1 MIGRLKG
8 IVESREGEMCLLD
21 VGGVCYELTC
31 SLQTIDVLVNGE
43 RTRLEVFTHVR
54 EDQLALF
61 GFSTV
66 LEKELFMALLS
77 VNGVGPKMAIKIL
90 SAAPVGHIA
99 RSVEAGDVK
108 ALSQLP
114 KVGKKT
120 AEQLIV
126 SLKGKLTP
134 FLDAYQASGNFAGA
148 SAHSAGEP
156 LPLAISA
163 RETILQEIDSALQN
177 LGFRPQ
183 EVERVIAQLSA
194 KYVGANGTAKDAKD
208 AKDIDGLELT
218 LETGVRFALQTLGG
232 R

>member
-8 IVESREGEMCLLD
+8 VVESREGEICLLD

-31 SLQTIDVLVNGE
+31 SLQTIDTLVLGE
-43 RTRLEVFTHVR
+43 RARLEVFTHVR

-61 GFSTV
+61 GFATV

-90 SAAPVGHIA
+90 SAAPVSHIA

-108 ALSQLP
+108 ALSMLP

-134 FLDAYQASGNFAGA
+134 FLDSFAGVGYAGA
-148 SAHSAGEP
+148 SAHGGAEP
-156 LPLAISA
+156 MPLAQSA
-163 RETILQEIDSALQN
+163 REALLVEIDSALQN

-183 EVERVIAQLSA
+183 EVERVISQLVAKLSHGGVDAAQ
-194 KYVGANGTAKDAKD
+194 
-208 AKDIDGLELT
+208 ELT
-218 LETGVRFALQTLGG
+218 LESGVRFALQTLGG
-232 R
+232 MR

>member
-8 IVESREGEMCLLD
+8 VVESREGETCMLD

-31 SLQTIDVLVNGE
+31 SLQTIDTLVLGE

-61 GFSTV
+61 GFATG
-66 LEKELFMALLS
+66 LEKELFLALLS

-90 SAAPVGHIA
+90 SAAPVSHIA
-99 RSVEAGDVK
+99 RSIEAGDVK
-108 ALSQLP
+108 ALSTLP

-134 FLDAYQASGNFAGA
+134 FMDSFVGGGYAGA
-148 SAHSAGEP
+148 SAHEP
-156 LPLAISA
+156 ASVMPLALSA
-163 RETILQEIDSALQN
+163 RESMLHEIDSALQN

-183 EVERVIAQLSA
+183 EVERVIVQLQA
-194 KYVGANGTAKDAKD
+194 KHAADTS
-208 AKDIDGLELT
+208 LELS
-218 LETGVRFALQTLGG
+218 LESGVRFALQTLGG
-232 R
+232 MR

>member
-8 IVESREGEMCLLD
+8 IVESREGEICLLD

-31 SLQTIDVLVNGE
+31 SLQTIDTLVLGE

-61 GFSTV
+61 GFATT
-66 LEKELFMALLS
+66 LEKELFLALLS

-90 SAAPVGHIA
+90 SAAPVSHIA

-134 FLDAYQASGNFAGA
+134 FLDSFHSGFAGA
-148 SAHSAGEP
+148 SAHSAVAAMP
-156 LPLAISA
+156 LVLSA
-163 RETILQEIDSALQN
+163 RETMLHEIDSALLN

-183 EVERVIAQLSA
+183 EVERVITQLVA
-194 KYVGANGTAKDAKD
+194 KYSHVGTEAVTDNAD
-208 AKDIDGLELT
+208 ELT
-218 LETGVRFALQTLGG
+218 LESGVRFALQTLGG
-232 R
+232 MR

>member
-8 IVESREGEMCLLD
+8 IVESREGETCLID

-31 SLQTIDVLVNGE
+31 SLQTIDTLVVGE
-43 RTRLEVFTHVR
+43 RTRLEVYTHVR

-61 GFSTV
+61 GFATM

-90 SAAPVGHIA
+90 SAAPVSHIA
-99 RSVEAGDVK
+99 RSIEAGDVK
-108 ALSQLP
+108 ALSTLP

-134 FLDAYQASGNFAGA
+134 FLDSYQSGFAGA
-148 SAHSAGEP
+148 SASGQTGLMGAEP
-156 LPLAISA
+156 VPLALSA
-163 RETILQEIDSALQN
+163 REIMLQEIDSALQN

-183 EVERVIAQLSA
+183 EVERLLAHMASKHA
-194 KYVGANGTAKDAKD
+194 DGT
-208 AKDIDGLELT
+208 LPELT
-218 LETGVRFALQTLGG
+218 LESGVRFALQTLGG

>member
-8 IVESREGEMCLLD
+8 IVESREGETCLID

-31 SLQTIDVLVNGE
+31 SLQTIDTLVLGE

-61 GFSTV
+61 GFATV

-90 SAAPVGHIA
+90 SAAPVSHIA
-99 RSVEAGDVK
+99 RSIEAGDVK
-108 ALSQLP
+108 ALSTLP

-134 FLDAYQASGNFAGA
+134 FLESYVGGFAGA
-148 SAHSAGEP
+148 TAFANAAEP
-156 LPLAISA
+156 MPLALSA
-163 RETILQEIDSALQN
+163 RETMLHEIDSALQN

-183 EVERVIAQLSA
+183 EVERVITQLAA
-194 KYVGANGTAKDAKD
+194 KHAPGASDATH
-208 AKDIDGLELT
+208 ELT
-218 LETGVRFALQTLGG
+218 LESGVRYALQTLGG

>member
-8 IVESREGEMCLLD
+8 IVESREAETCLLD

-31 SLQTIDVLVNGE
+31 SLQTIDTLVLGE

-61 GFSTV
+61 GFATV

-77 VNGVGPKMAIKIL
+77 VNGVGPKMAVKIL
-90 SAAPVGHIA
+90 SAAPVSHIA
-99 RSVEAGDVK
+99 RAVEAGDVK

-126 SLKGKLTP
+126 SLKGKLTV
-134 FLDAYQASGNFAGA
+134 FLDAGRGGFAGA
-148 SAHSAGEP
+148 SSHEHEP
-156 LPLAISA
+156 LPLVINA
-163 RETILQEIDSALQN
+163 RETMLQEIDSALQN

-183 EVERVIAQLSA
+183 EVERAIMQLAA
-194 KYVGANGTAKDAKD
+194 KYSANQSANSEESV
-208 AKDIDGLELT
+208 ELT
-218 LETGVRFALQTLGG
+218 LESGVRFALQTLGG
-232 R
+232 MR

>member
-8 IVESREGEMCLLD
+8 IVESREGETCLLD
-21 VGGVCYELTC
+21 VSGVCYELTC
-31 SLQTIDVLVNGE
+31 SLQTIDVLVVGE

-61 GFSTV
+61 GFATI

-90 SAAPVGHIA
+90 SAAPVSHIA
-99 RSVEAGDVK
+99 RSIEAGDVK
-108 ALSQLP
+108 ALSTLP

-134 FLDAYQASGNFAGA
+134 FLDSHQGSGFAGA
-148 SAHSAGEP
+148 SVHASEAP
-156 LPLAISA
+156 SLALNA
-163 RETILQEIDSALQN
+163 RETMLQEIDSALQN

-183 EVERVIAQLSA
+183 EVERVIAQLAAQSA
-194 KYVGANGTAKDAKD
+194 A
-208 AKDIDGLELT
+208 DIDRELT
-218 LETGVRFALQTLGG
+218 LENGVRFALQTLGG
-232 R
+232 MR

>member
-8 IVESREGEMCLLD
+8 IVESREAETCLID

-31 SLQTIDVLVNGE
+31 SLQTIDVLVVGE
-43 RTRLEVFTHVR
+43 RVRLEVFTHVR

-61 GFSTV
+61 GFATV
-66 LEKELFMALLS
+66 LEKELFTALLS

-90 SAAPVGHIA
+90 SAAPVSHIA
-99 RSVEAGDVK
+99 RSIEAGDVK
-108 ALSQLP
+108 ALSTLP

-134 FLDAYQASGNFAGA
+134 FLDSYQHGPGGGDFAGA
-148 SAHSAGEP
+148 SAHGPGA
-156 LPLAISA
+156 LPLISNA
-163 RETILQEIDSALQN
+163 REAMLHEIDSALQN

-183 EVERVIAQLSA
+183 EVERVITQLAA
-194 KYVGANGTAKDAKD
+194 KYAAGANEGVQQ
-208 AKDIDGLELT
+208 LT
-218 LETGVRFALQTLGG
+218 LEGGVRFALQTLGG
-232 R
+232 MR

>member
-8 IVESREGEMCLLD
+8 IVEMREGETCMID
-21 VGGVCYELTC
+21 VSGVCYELTC
-31 SLQTIDVLVNGE
+31 SLQTIDTLVVGE

-61 GFSTV
+61 GFATP

-90 SAAPVGHIA
+90 SAAPVSHIA
-99 RSVEAGDVK
+99 RSIEAGDVK
-108 ALSQLP
+108 ALSTLP

-126 SLKGKLTP
+126 SLKGKLAP
-134 FLDAYQASGNFAGA
+134 FLDSYAGGGFAGA
-148 SAHSAGEP
+148 ASGAASP
-156 LPLAISA
+156 MPLALNA
-163 RETILQEIDSALQN
+163 RDTLFQEIDSALQN

-183 EVERVIAQLSA
+183 EVERVITQLAS
-194 KYVGANGTAKDAKD
+194 KPTDGTD
-208 AKDIDGLELT
+208 ELT
-218 LETGVRFALQTLGG
+218 LESGVRYALQTLGG
-232 R
+232 MR

>member
-8 IVESREGEMCLLD
+8 IVESREGEICLLD

-31 SLQTIDVLVNGE
+31 SLQTLDVLVVGE

-61 GFSTV
+61 GFATS
-66 LEKELFMALLS
+66 LEKELFLALLS

-90 SAAPVGHIA
+90 SAAPVSHIA

-108 ALSQLP
+108 ALSMLP

-134 FLDAYQASGNFAGA
+134 FLDAYQVGGNFAGA
-148 SAHSAGEP
+148 SAHASETI
-156 LPLAISA
+156 PLAVSA
-163 RETILQEIDSALQN
+163 RETMLHEIDSALLN

-183 EVERVIAQLSA
+183 EVERVISQLA
-194 KYVGANGTAKDAKD
+194 TKYAVSSQ
-208 AKDIDGLELT
+208 DGVENESGQLT
-218 LETGVRFALQTLGG
+218 LESGVRFALQTLGG
-232 R
+232 MR

>member
-8 IVESREGEMCLLD
+8 IVESRGGELCLID

-31 SLQTIDVLVNGE
+31 SLQTIDTLAVGE

-61 GFSTV
+61 GFATV

-90 SAAPVGHIA
+90 SAAPVSHIA
-99 RSVEAGDVK
+99 RAVEAGDVK
-108 ALSQLP
+108 ALSMLP

-134 FLDAYQASGNFAGA
+134 FLDSFAAADDANVSLRTGA
-148 SAHSAGEP
+148 VAAP
-156 LPLAISA
+156 LVLSA
-163 RETILQEIDSALQN
+163 RETMLQEINSALQN

-183 EVERVIAQLSA
+183 EVERVIGQLNQAQGPQL
-194 KYVGANGTAKDAKD
+194 N
-208 AKDIDGLELT
+208 ELT
-218 LETGVRFALQTLGG
+218 LESGVRFALQTLGG
-232 R
+232 MR

>member
-8 IVESREGEMCLLD
+8 VVESREGETCMID

-31 SLQTIDVLVNGE
+31 SLQTSETLVLGE

-61 GFSTV
+61 GFATV
-66 LEKELFMALLS
+66 LEKELFLALLS

-90 SAAPVGHIA
+90 SAAPVSHIA
-99 RSVEAGDVK
+99 RSIDAGDVK
-108 ALSQLP
+108 ALSNLP

-134 FLDAYQASGNFAGA
+134 FMDSFAGGDFAGA
-148 SAHSAGEP
+148 SAHEAASVM
-156 LPLAISA
+156 PLALSA
-163 RETILQEIDSALQN
+163 RESMLHEIDSALQN

-183 EVERVIAQLSA
+183 EVERVITQLQA
-194 KYVGANGTAKDAKD
+194 KHAADAS
-208 AKDIDGLELT
+208 LELS
-218 LETGVRFALQTLGG
+218 LESGVRFALQTLGG
-232 R
+232 MR

>member
-8 IVESREGEMCLLD
+8 IVESREGEICLLD

-31 SLQTIDVLVNGE
+31 SLQTIDTLVLGE

-61 GFSTV
+61 GFATS
-66 LEKELFMALLS
+66 LEKELFLALLS

-90 SAAPVGHIA
+90 SAAPVSHIA

-134 FLDAYQASGNFAGA
+134 FLDSFHSGFAGA
-148 SAHSAGEP
+148 SAHSAATAI
-156 LPLAISA
+156 PLALSA
-163 RETILQEIDSALQN
+163 RESMLHEIDSALLN

-183 EVERVIAQLSA
+183 EVERVIAQLVT
-194 KYVGANGTAKDAKD
+194 KYSHVGTDVVTGNAD
-208 AKDIDGLELT
+208 ELT
-218 LETGVRFALQTLGG
+218 LESGVRFALQTLGG
-232 R
+232 MR

>member
-8 IVESREGEMCLLD
+8 VVESREGETCLLD

-31 SLQTIDVLVNGE
+31 SLQTSDVLVVGE

-61 GFSTV
+61 GFATS

-99 RSVEAGDVK
+99 RSIEAGDVK
-108 ALSQLP
+108 ALSTLP

-134 FLDAYQASGNFAGA
+134 FLESYQDAGKFAGA
-148 SAHSAGEP
+148 SAHASS

-163 RETILQEIDSALQN
+163 HEAMLQEIDSALQN

-183 EVERVIAQLSA
+183 EVERVRVQLISRQEE
-194 KYVGANGTAKDAKD
+194 GH
-208 AKDIDGLELT
+208 ELT
-218 LETGVRFALQTLGG
+218 LESGVRFALQTLGG
-232 R
+232 MR

>member
-8 IVESREGEMCLLD
+8 FVESRDGEICLLD

-31 SLQTIDVLVNGE
+31 SLQTIDTLMVGE
-43 RTRLEVFTHVR
+43 RAQLEVFTHVR

-61 GFSTV
+61 GFGTR

-90 SAAPVGHIA
+90 SAAPVSHIA
-99 RSVEAGDVK
+99 RSIEAGDVK

-126 SLKGKLTP
+126 SLKGKLVP
-134 FLDAYQASGNFAGA
+134 FLATLSEATHAPEGFAGA
-148 SAHSAGEP
+148 SAGAPAPLFQSAAPSTLDDIG
-156 LPLAISA
+156 
-163 RETILQEIDSALQN
+163 SALQN

-183 EVERVIAQLSA
+183 EVERVL
-194 KYVGANGTAKDAKD
+194 GTLADQTSP
-208 AKDIDGLELT
+208 DGLTVESGL
-218 LETGVRFALQTLGG
+218 RFALQSLGG
-232 R
+232 GR

>member
-8 IVESREGEMCLLD
+8 IVEAREGEVCLLD
-21 VGGVCYELTC
+21 VGGVVYELTC
-31 SLQTIDVLVNGE
+31 SVQTIDALLVGE
-43 RTRLEVFTHVR
+43 KTRLEVFTHVR

-61 GFSTV
+61 GFGTI

-90 SAAPVGHIA
+90 SAAPVRHIA
-99 RSVEAGDVK
+99 RSIEAGDVK
-108 ALSQLP
+108 ALSTLP

-134 FLDAYQASGNFAGA
+134 FLEMNSSADGFAGV
-148 SAHSAGEP
+148 SASAGEP
-156 LPLAISA
+156 MPLRLSA
-163 RETILQEIDSALQN
+163 ETAMLQEIGSALQN

-183 EVERVIAQLSA
+183 EVEKVVQQLATRNDSTAAEKRV
-194 KYVGANGTAKDAKD
+194 
-208 AKDIDGLELT
+208 ELT
-218 LETGVRFALQTLGG
+218 LESGVRFALQSLGG
-232 R
+232 LR

>member
-8 IVESREGEMCLLD
+8 IVESREAETCLLD
-21 VGGVCYELTC
+21 VNGVCYELTC
-31 SLQTIDVLVNGE
+31 SLQTIDTLVLGE

-61 GFSTV
+61 GFATI

-90 SAAPVGHIA
+90 SAAPVSHIA

-134 FLDAYQASGNFAGA
+134 FLDSYQSGFAGA
-148 SAHSAGEP
+148 SAHGPAEIP
-156 LPLAISA
+156 LVISA
-163 RETILQEIDSALQN
+163 RESILQEIDSALQN

-183 EVERVIAQLSA
+183 EVERVITLLATKHA
-194 KYVGANGTAKDAKD
+194 AGASDETH
-208 AKDIDGLELT
+208 ELT

>member
-8 IVESREGEMCLLD
+8 IVESREAETCLLD

-31 SLQTIDVLVNGE
+31 SLQTIDTLVLGE

-61 GFSTV
+61 GFATV

-90 SAAPVGHIA
+90 SAAPVSHIA
-99 RSVEAGDVK
+99 RAVEAGDVK

-126 SLKGKLTP
+126 SLKGKLTV
-134 FLDAYQASGNFAGA
+134 FLDAYQGGFAGA
-148 SAHSAGEP
+148 SAHASEP
-156 LPLAISA
+156 LPLVISA
-163 RETILQEIDSALQN
+163 RETLLQEIDSALQN

-183 EVERVIAQLSA
+183 EVERAISQLAA
-194 KYVGANGTAKDAKD
+194 KHQGAHEENS
-208 AKDIDGLELT
+208 ELT
-218 LETGVRFALQTLGG
+218 LESGVRFALQTLGG
-232 R
+232 MR